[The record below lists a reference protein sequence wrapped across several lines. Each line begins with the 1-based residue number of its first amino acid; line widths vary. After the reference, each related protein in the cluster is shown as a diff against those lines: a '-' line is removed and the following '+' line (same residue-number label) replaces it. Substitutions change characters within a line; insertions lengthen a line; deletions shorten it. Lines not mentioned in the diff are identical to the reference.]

1 MPQRHLFS
9 GDDVRRLI
17 VELANRLAP
26 SERRD
31 IVIAGG
37 SLLAL
42 HGLRDSTADVDSLTL
57 LDTTLCEHIA
67 VIAAQHDLRGDWLN
81 DHAHPYSP
89 HGLTMQQCNVLLEHR
104 GFRLLGVPLHLVFLM
119 KLDRAQEQDVA
130 DMVRLWPIVSSAFRD
145 VSHVVNEYFAA
156 YPNARED
163 PYLEQFLAEIV
174 RRSDPR

>member
-17 VELANRLAP
+17 VELANSLSP

-42 HGLRDSTADVDSLTL
+42 HGLRDSTADVDSLTP
-57 LDTTLCEHIA
+57 LDETLREHIA
-67 VIAAQHDLRGDWLN
+67 VIAAHHNLRSDWLN
-81 DHAHPYSP
+81 DHAHPFSP
-89 HGLTMQQCNVLLEHR
+89 RGLTMRECDVMLEHR
-104 GFRLLGVPLHLVFLM
+104 GLRLLGVPLRLVFLM
-119 KLDRAQEQDVA
+119 KIDRAQEQDVA

-145 VSHVVNEYFAA
+145 LSHVVNEYLAA

-163 PYLEQFLAEIV
+163 PYLEHFPAEV
-174 RRSDPR
+174 TRRSDPR

>member
-17 VELANRLAP
+17 VELANRLSP

-57 LDTTLCEHIA
+57 LDATLYEQIA
-67 VIAAQHDLRGDWLN
+67 VIAAHHGLRGDWLN

-89 HGLTMQQCNVLLEHR
+89 LGLTTQQCDVMLEHR

-119 KLDRAQEQDVA
+119 KIDRAQEQDIA

-145 VSHVVNEYFAA
+145 LSHVVNEYMAA

-174 RRSDPR
+174 CRSDPR